1 MPASTT
7 TYLILGSC
15 LDTSSALQR
24 GLAAQYA
31 HFRGQT
37 EGQRGEQDRDGS
49 QLPIS
54 NQRHQTSPVSYA
66 MRGEV
71 GHWWGMNDAPT
82 NSEHGRLGCGGYF
95 TYKNKANQTATS
107 AW

>member
-15 LDTSSALQR
+15 PEPAVLYEEAL
-24 GLAAQYA
+24 LPNTPISE
-31 HFRGQT
+31 GQT

-54 NQRHQTSPVSYA
+54 NQRHQTSSASYDMWVA
-66 MRGEV
+66 GW
-71 GHWWGMNDAPT
+71 H
-82 NSEHGRLGCGGYF
+82 
-95 TYKNKANQTATS
+95 
-107 AW
+107 